1 MLGWWITVS
10 ALPAELENSISKNEH
25 AQYLLAKWE
34 TSLGGTDWLE
44 ALAAEGKA
52 TWDKSKGGYP
62 WRFLAKASDVLPVLT
77 HGRLPKHAGIDV
89 IGTDEG
95 EEYFTPAGWSSQVE
109 LWPENIARCLPD
121 AMLTIDA
128 WDQS

>member
-10 ALPAELENSISKNEH
+10 TLPDEFKDSMSKEEQ
-25 AQYLLAKWE
+25 AQYLLAMWE
-34 TSLGGTDWLE
+34 TGLGGTRWLE

-62 WRFLAKASDVLPVLT
+62 WRFTAKAFDVLPVLT
-77 HGRLPKHAGIDV
+77 SELPKHAGIDV
-89 IGTDEG
+89 IGMDEG
-95 EEYFTPAGWSSQVE
+95 EEYFTPAGWSGQVD
-109 LWPENIARCLPD
+109 LRKENIARCPPD
-121 AMLTIDA
+121 ALLTIDA